1 MDTPA
6 AVEEN
11 VPPKAPMWQ
20 RAAGLVMVLISALL
34 ALIAILHGAGR
45 VAVLGLGGLKLP
57 MSSNWV
63 GFEGD
68 PAKTLTLA
76 AEQWGGILSVWA
88 TYLALVVGLIAW
100 GLPRLGRPE
109 ERTSLQLLISDTA
122 TTLFALVATVVTV
135 VSVPNTATH
144 PMMVIGVPLVVAVI
158 PAFLGCL
165 GILIVAIR
173 ALAASIKVFLAEQ
186 DAHPNKPKPTKSA
199 KAAKPAQAPKPA
211 KAKKTT
217 KPTGKPIA
225 SSPQKVR
232 INAAGKVQPV
242 APRKSKGKGGAK

>member
-1 MDTPA
+1 MDAPV
-6 AVEEN
+6 AVEETAT
-11 VPPKAPMWQ
+11 PKPPMWQ

-34 ALIAILHGAGR
+34 ALIALLHGAGR
-45 VAVLGLGGLKLP
+45 IAVLGLGGLKLP
-57 MSSNWV
+57 MSSKWV

-76 AEQWGGILSVWA
+76 AEQWSGILSVWA
-88 TYLALVVGLIAW
+88 TYLALVVALIAW

-122 TTLFALVATVVTV
+122 TTLFALVATAVTV
-135 VSVPNTATH
+135 VSVPNTATQ

-173 ALAASIKVFLAEQ
+173 ALTASIKVFLAEQ
-186 DAHPNKPKPTKSA
+186 DARPKKPKSAKPA
-199 KAAKPAQAPKPA
+199 KAAKPAQTPKPA
-211 KAKKTT
+211 KVKKTT
-217 KPTGKPIA
+217 KPTGKPVA
-225 SSPQKVR
+225 SGPQKVR

-242 APRKSKGKGGAK
+242 APRKPKGKGGAK